1 MVIVISLVLT
11 HRTVQS
17 NNYLIDRNAR
27 QQNDDERR
35 LLESQTPEEEAES
48 LLNDTRQFNS
58 ITQAA
63 EKLIS
68 VTATAADS
76 NLNKVHLLFSG
87 KSVYE
92 YYWIRIYCSKLNI
105 FVFKDVNQLANNN
118 ASSDS
123 IVPIEELISIDD
135 KNGNMLSW
143 FFGYKKV
150 NLSVV

>member
-92 YYWIRIYCSKLNI
+92 YNVLLN
-105 FVFKDVNQLANNN
+105 
-118 ASSDS
+118 
-123 IVPIEELISIDD
+123 
-135 KNGNMLSW
+135 KNLL
-143 FFGYKKV
+143 F
-150 NLSVV
+150 

>member
-1 MVIVISLVLT
+1 MVLT
-11 HRTVQS
+11 HRAVQT
-17 NNYLIDRNAR
+17 NNYLIDRNGR

-76 NLNKVHLLFSG
+76 NPSKVHLLFSG
-87 KSVYE
+87 KSV
-92 YYWIRIYCSKLNI
+92 
-105 FVFKDVNQLANNN
+105 F
-118 ASSDS
+118 
-123 IVPIEELISIDD
+123 
-135 KNGNMLSW
+135 
-143 FFGYKKV
+143 
-150 NLSVV
+150 